1 MAHNDVG
8 DIRAV
13 SAAEHW
19 SHFEHAWTKL
29 LSYRYLGK
37 ETPHLDKG
45 VTREVMPLRHDMR
58 NCTGG
63 VMAAP
68 LCIASPEPWWLDD
81 DCVPAPVAMSYDI
94 LDPAR
99 DVQRIEVLREVIG
112 IGRTMG
118 FSRARIVDADNP
130 SRVIAISTGTGVS
143 LGDVPPGFE
152 PIDNPVY
159 ELEDVPELPA
169 LREVFG
175 VEPGADG
182 AMLIDRVTPELS
194 SPHGAL
200 HIGPIN
206 IALEA
211 AAMDEL
217 ERSTG
222 RRDVQVEHWTVLL
235 VKPGYRGPFRATATV
250 VGGGRGPRLGIEATM
265 TDQGHHG
272 RVIATVSASFRLVD
286 QM

>member
-1 MAHNDVG
+1 
-8 DIRAV
+8 
-13 SAAEHW
+13 
-19 SHFEHAWTKL
+19 
-29 LSYRYLGK
+29 
-37 ETPHLDKG
+37 
-45 VTREVMPLRHDMR
+45 
-58 NCTGG
+58 
-63 VMAAP
+63 
-68 LCIASPEPWWLDD
+68 
-81 DCVPAPVAMSYDI
+81 
-94 LDPAR
+94 
-99 DVQRIEVLREVIG
+99 
-112 IGRTMG
+112 
-118 FSRARIVDADNP
+118 
-130 SRVIAISTGTGVS
+130 GVS

-159 ELEDVPELPA
+159 ELEDVADLPA
-169 LREVFG
+169 LRDVFG
-175 VEPGADG
+175 IVPGADG

-250 VGGGRGPRLGIEATM
+250 VGGGGRPRLGIEATM
-265 TDQGHHG
+265 TDQGHNG
-272 RVIATVSASFRLVD
+272 RVIATVSASFRLVR
-286 QM
+286 